1 MIEFFEDREDYEKCH
16 DVKIFF
22 DQINMIEFWKR

>member
-16 DVKIFF
+16 DVKIFS
-22 DQINMIEFWKR
+22 DQINMIEF